1 MTQAINSS
9 RPEVLVTGGAGFIG
23 SHVCVELINSGYFPV
38 VVDNLCNSKKESLNR
53 VAQITGMEP
62 AFYQVDIND
71 KEAMREVF
79 GKHQIQAVM
88 HFAGLK
94 AVGESNQLP
103 MKYYRYN
110 VAGTLSLTEVMEEFK
125 VWKLIFSSSATVYG
139 DPVSVPI
146 DETFATS
153 ATNPYG
159 RSKLIVEEILRDIA
173 KAPGSQW
180 NFSLL
185 RYFNPVGAHE
195 SGLIGEDPAGIPNNL
210 LPYVAQVAIG
220 KLQQLSVFG
229 DDYDTVDGTGVR
241 DYIHVVDLALG
252 HVAALKKLEQI
263 EPGCRAYNLGTG
275 TGYSV
280 LQMVKAFE
288 VASGRPV
295 PYKISPRRPGDIA
308 SCYAK
313 ADKAKAELGWEAK
326 FGLERMMQDAW
337 RWQSQNPNGYDV

>member
-1 MTQAINSS
+1 MNQTNPSS
-9 RPEVLVTGGAGFIG
+9 RPAILVTGGAGFIG
-23 SHVCVELINSGYFPV
+23 SHVCVELINSGYLPV
-38 VVDNLCNSKKESLNR
+38 VVDNLCNSKEESLKR
-53 VAQITGMEP
+53 VAQITDFQP
-62 AFYQVDIND
+62 VFYQVDIND
-71 KEAMREVF
+71 KEAMRKVF
-79 GKHQIQAVM
+79 AAHAFEAVM

-94 AVGESNQLP
+94 AVGESTQIP

-110 VAGTLSLTEVMEEFK
+110 VAGTLSLTEVMEEFN

-146 DETFATS
+146 DESFATS

-173 KAPGSQW
+173 KAPCSQW

-195 SGLIGEDPAGIPNNL
+195 SGMIGEDPAGIPNNL

-220 KLQQLSVFG
+220 KLKELGVFG
-229 DDYDTVDGTGVR
+229 NDYNTIDGTGVR

-252 HVAALKKLEQI
+252 HVAALKKLAQV

-275 TGYSV
+275 CGYSV

-288 VASGRPV
+288 DASGRKV
-295 PYKISPRRPGDIA
+295 PYKILPRRPGDIA
-308 SCYAK
+308 SCYAN
-313 ADKAKAELGWEAK
+313 ADLAKRELNWEAK

-337 RWQSQNPNGYDV
+337 RWQEKNPNGYDV

>member
-1 MTQAINSS
+1 MSLPNSS
-9 RPEVLVTGGAGFIG
+9 SPAILVTGGAGFIG
-23 SHVCVELINSGYFPV
+23 SHVCVELINAGYFPV
-38 VVDNLCNSKKESLNR
+38 VVDNLCNSKEESLKR
-53 VAQITGMEP
+53 VASIAGVAP

-71 KEAMREVF
+71 KPAMRKVF
-79 GKHQIQAVM
+79 ESHKIQAVM

-94 AVGESNQLP
+94 AVGESNQIP

-110 VAGTLSLTEVMEEFK
+110 VAGTLSLTEVMEEFS

-146 DETFATS
+146 DESFQTS

-173 KAPGSQW
+173 KAPKSQW
-180 NFSLL
+180 NISLL

-195 SGLIGEDPAGIPNNL
+195 SGMIGEDPAGIPNNL

-220 KLQQLSVFG
+220 KLEKLSVFG
-229 DDYDTVDGTGVR
+229 NDYNTPDGTGVR

-252 HVAALKKLEQI
+252 HVAALEALDKVGI
-263 EPGCRAYNLGTG
+263 GCRAYNLGTG
-275 TGYSV
+275 QGYSV
-280 LQMVKAFE
+280 LEMVNAFE
-288 VASGRPV
+288 KASGRKV
-295 PYKISPRRPGDIA
+295 PYQISPRRPGDIA
-308 SCYAK
+308 SCYAN
-313 ADKAKAELGWEAK
+313 ADLAKNELGWEAK